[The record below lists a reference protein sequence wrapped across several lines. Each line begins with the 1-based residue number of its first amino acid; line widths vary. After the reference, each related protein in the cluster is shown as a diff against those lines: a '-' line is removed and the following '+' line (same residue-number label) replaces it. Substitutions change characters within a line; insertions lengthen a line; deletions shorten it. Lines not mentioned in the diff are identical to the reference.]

1 MFTFCL
7 PDSHEFPL
15 SEWAHMTICFIFV
28 QTDMQQSKNNYTED
42 ELVTLLKRKDANAYS
57 LLYDNYSAALFGVIS
72 RVIPAQEIAEDL
84 LQDVFIKIWKH
95 IDNYDASKGRLFTW
109 MLNIARNASI
119 DYSRS
124 KQFKMENKIQGIENS
139 GYEVN
144 RHTAVQ
150 NNTDF
155 IGVKEQ
161 VSKLKEDYRILVDMI
176 YFAGYTQEDTAKELN
191 IPLGTVKTRVRAA
204 IIKLRDTLK

>member
-1 MFTFCL
+1 
-7 PDSHEFPL
+7 
-15 SEWAHMTICFIFV
+15 
-28 QTDMQQSKNNYTED
+28 MQQSKNNYTED